1 MSREGHVVIPID
13 TIMKNIAAVASR
25 RWISLDSTGEATAL
39 DVDSHSIMQR
49 AQIHAR
55 DLHMLDPLTPST
67 ILGREKAILV
77 NLEHIKAIITAQEVL
92 LRGNLTDD
100 EDNVNNPVVDE
111 LKRRLGKEADE
122 SPFEFRALEIALKAI
137 CSFLD
142 DRATELE
149 TAAYPRLDELR
160 SKPTSTRSLD
170 CVHKLKS
177 EMTRL
182 IARVQRVRDELKKL
196 LDDDGDMAELYLS
209 RKMASSSSPISSVS
223 GAPNRLTA
231 PAFKISTSSRGVVE
245 GDENDVKE
253 LEMLLEPYFVQVDHT
268 LNKLTTLREDID
280 DTEDYIKIQIGNR
293 GNHFLQ
299 MEDIR
304 SSGNFCLSLYNSVTG
319 TFGMNIPFKWAQPNY
334 GFMFKWVIILPAVV
348 CVSIFVLI
356 ISYARRRYKDDDD
369 GSKLRK
375 H

>member
-1 MSREGHVVIPID
+1 MSREGHVVIQIDPIV
-13 TIMKNIAAVASR
+13 KNIASR

-39 DVDSHSIMQR
+39 DFDSHSIMQR
-49 AQIHAR
+49 VQIHAR

-92 LRGNLTDD
+92 LRGDLTEDD
-100 EDNVNNPVVDE
+100 DNVTTPVVDE

-142 DRATELE
+142 ARATELE
-149 TAAYPRLDELR
+149 TAAYPGLDELR

-182 IARVQRVRDELKKL
+182 IARVQRVRDELQKL

-209 RKMASSSSPISSVS
+209 RKKMASSSSPITSVP
-223 GAPNRLTA
+223 GEPNRLPA
-231 PAFKISTSSRGVVE
+231 SAFKISTSSRGVVE

-268 LNKLTTLREDID
+268 LNKLTTLHEDID

-319 TFGMNIPFKWAQPNY
+319 TFGMNIPFKWNQPQY
-334 GFMFKWVIILPAVV
+334 GFMFKWVIILPVVV

-356 ISYARRRYKDDDD
+356 ISYARRRYKDDDN

>member
-1 MSREGHVVIPID
+1 MSQEGHVVIPID
-13 TIMKNIAAVASR
+13 TIVKNIAAAASR
-25 RWISLDSTGEATAL
+25 RWISLDSTGEANAL
-39 DVDSHSIMQR
+39 DFDSHSIMQR
-49 AQIHAR
+49 VQIHAR

-67 ILGREKAILV
+67 ILGREKEILV

-92 LRGNLTDD
+92 LRGDLTDD
-100 EDNVNNPVVDE
+100 DDNVITPVVDE

-142 DRATELE
+142 ARTTELE
-149 TAAYPRLDELR
+149 TAAYPGLDELR

-182 IARVQRVRDELKKL
+182 IARVQR
-196 LDDDGDMAELYLS
+196 
-209 RKMASSSSPISSVS
+209 
-223 GAPNRLTA
+223 
-231 PAFKISTSSRGVVE
+231 
-245 GDENDVKE
+245 

-319 TFGMNIPFKWAQPNY
+319 TFGMNIPFKWNQPHY
-334 GFMFKWVIILPAVV
+334 GFMFKWVIILPVVV
-348 CVSIFVLI
+348 CLSIFVLI
-356 ISYARRRYKDDDD
+356 ISYARRRYKDDDN

>member
-13 TIMKNIAAVASR
+13 TIMKNIAAAASR

-67 ILGREKAILV
+67 ILGREKS
-77 NLEHIKAIITAQEVL
+77 NSQVL
-92 LRGNLTDD
+92 LRGNLRDG
-100 EDNVNNPVVDE
+100 EDNVINPVVDE

-122 SPFEFRALEIALKAI
+122 SPFEFRALEIALKSI

-223 GAPNRLTA
+223 GAPNRLPA
-231 PAFKISTSSRGVVE
+231 PTFKISTSSRGVVE